1 MNSAPALQEEK
12 PSVSDISA
20 SSIEVSAVPKYRIPH
35 APLARFG
42 YATTTEA
49 IVFTPE
55 TGIYSTYFVTAPRID
70 ISGFYEIS
78 ITTPK
83 TRVVYKKQKTI
94 EALLGDRGKHVLQR
108 VIGLIEDAS
117 QEQSWPLT
125 HVEVTPIEDAEVEN
139 WQYILIVLVFDCDF
153 EVADD
158 YLHNFYYELDS
169 LLDAVSSE
177 EQDILQR
184 ELFFD
189 VATTV

>member
-1 MNSAPALQEEK
+1 MNSALALQEDK
-12 PSVSDISA
+12 QSVSSISA
-20 SSIEVSAVPKYRIPH
+20 TSIEVGAVPKYRIPY

-42 YATTTEA
+42 YAATAEA

-55 TGIYSTYFVTAPRID
+55 VGIYPTYFVTTPRIG

-83 TRVVYKKQKTI
+83 MRVVYKKQKAI
-94 EALLGDRGKHVLQR
+94 EALLGDRGKHVLRR
-108 VIGLIEDAS
+108 VIDLMKDAS
-117 QEQSWPLT
+117 REQNWPLT
-125 HVEVTPIEDAEVEN
+125 HVEVTPMEDAEVEN

-153 EVADD
+153 EVADE
-158 YLHNFYYELDS
+158 YLHNFYHELDS
-169 LLDAVSSE
+169 LIDALNSE

-184 ELFFD
+184 KLFFD